1 MSETSVGDREILRS
15 LAEDVAEIADLPV
28 MAERRAEWKR
38 HNALERVR
46 PMILIFPEGSWREL
60 LPDSE
65 MTCED
70 SAARRMEWTLRSR
83 LYHHQNFQDDTV
95 IEKEWAAG
103 RAVHNTGWGLT
114 ARHFRS
120 SMATGA
126 WKFDP
131 VIKTHA
137 DLDKIKFPRVYEDE
151 DASARSLETAQEL
164 FGDILDVKLHGG
176 LGWALNLIDEWTYLR
191 GITQTFLDMVDSPD
205 LLHEGMRRMS
215 EGKVTYLNQLE
226 QLGVLSCNNGN
237 DYVGSGGIGYTDQ
250 LPQDDFDGA
259 VRLKDMWGFGTAQ
272 TMSEVSPAMHE
283 EFVLEYQLPVLE
295 RFGLNCY
302 GCCEPLH
309 DHLDTLLARVPNLRR
324 VSISP
329 WTDKA
334 ISAEKLGNQCIFS
347 WKPNPATLAGVE
359 FDAAW
364 VREDIRETVDIA
376 RASDCVLEI
385 IIKDTH
391 TCNHQ
396 PERFDEWTKI
406 AMEEAT
412 REA

>member
-1 MSETSVGDREILRS
+1 MTDNDRTIIRD
-15 LAEDVAEIADLPV
+15 LAKQVVEIAATDEQQARPG
-28 MAERRAEWKR
+28 RWRAQ
-38 HNALERVR
+38 NALEPHRPLVYCSPEGAWLELIPHDTLQCEDDDARGLEHGLRVR
-46 PMILIFPEGSWREL
+46 IY
-60 LPDSE
+60 
-65 MTCED
+65 
-70 SAARRMEWTLRSR
+70 AAERF
-83 LYHHQNFQDDTV
+83 HHDQPCDNEFRV
-95 IEKEWAAG
+95 G
-103 RAVHNTGWGLT
+103 RVVHNTGWGLGPEYVRPDE
-114 ARHFRS
+114 ARGAYVWES
-120 SMATGA
+120 PIQTMDDLEKIQTPEVSYDDDATQRNLA
-126 WKFDP
+126 
-131 VIKTHA
+131 H
-137 DLDKIKFPRVYEDE
+137 Y
-151 DASARSLETAQEL
+151 QEL